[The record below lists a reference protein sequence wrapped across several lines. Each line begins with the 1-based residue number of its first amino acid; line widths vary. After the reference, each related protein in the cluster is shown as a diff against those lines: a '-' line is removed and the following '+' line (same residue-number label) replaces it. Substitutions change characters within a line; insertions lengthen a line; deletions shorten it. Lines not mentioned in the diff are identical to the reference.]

1 MDRHVSQVLASPPQR
16 WILEVDERLPPS
28 ARARHHVPVLPT
40 RPQDYMR
47 RYRGTSLIR
56 DGTLSQEHHKALGI
70 VPLKGPT
77 EEQFFVIKAFCGRCL
92 RASSRSCA
100 AMVAKGVRGGFASPQ
115 LSLRICIESNKEEQK
130 KTFVR
135 HGSEG
140 REGRVCV
147 ARLKPRGP
155 W

>member
-28 ARARHHVPVLPT
+28 ARVRHHVPVLPT

-56 DGTLSQEHHKALGI
+56 DGTLSQEHYTALGI

-77 EEQFFVIKAFCGRCL
+77 EEQFFCDQGVL
-92 RASSRSCA
+92 RPVPAC
-100 AMVAKGVRGGFASPQ
+100 V
-115 LSLRICIESNKEEQK
+115 L
-130 KTFVR
+130 TFLCC
-135 HGSEG
+135 HGSKR
-140 REGRVCV
+140 RERRVCV
-147 ARLKPRGP
+147 TPIKSQNLYRE
-155 W
+155 